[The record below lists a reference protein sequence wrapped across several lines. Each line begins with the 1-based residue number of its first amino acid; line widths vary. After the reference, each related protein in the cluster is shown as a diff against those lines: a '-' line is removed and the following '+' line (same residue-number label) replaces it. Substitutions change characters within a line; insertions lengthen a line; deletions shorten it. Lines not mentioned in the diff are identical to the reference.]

1 MNFSI
6 VEGQL
11 ARWLEFLASYDF
23 EIQFR
28 KGISHKNAD
37 SLSRRPC
44 YDNNCRYCERVEE
57 KCTGLI
63 TRGNMEKSIQGE
75 TLESAGL
82 VREVITDMVGLDS
95 SELGKGKS
103 YCSE

>member
-1 MNFSI
+1 MA
-6 VEGQL
+6 VL
-11 ARWLEFLASYDF
+11 

-28 KGISHKNAD
+28 KGISLKNAN

-57 KCTGLI
+57 KCCGLI
-63 TRGNMEKSIQGE
+63 TRINMEKSIQGE

-82 VREVITDMVGLDS
+82 VREVIIDTVGLDL

-103 YCSE
+103 YCSVDACLHGQSSETCIPVVL

>member
-37 SLSRRPC
+37 RAG
-44 YDNNCRYCERVEE
+44 VHVM
-57 KCTGLI
+57 T
-63 TRGNMEKSIQGE
+63 SIEGTVKE
-75 TLESAGL
+75 
-82 VREVITDMVGLDS
+82 
-95 SELGKGKS
+95 
-103 YCSE
+103 